1 MNGPNISK
9 MTMTRKARQFANKH
23 CGKKF
28 LRRFSK
34 EKKNARRQERRTSK
48 GIRITEWWF

>member
-1 MNGPNISK
+1 MNGPNVGK
-9 MTMTRKARQFANKH
+9 MTMTKKARQFANNH

-34 EKKNARRQERRTSK
+34 EKKAARRQARRAGNGT
-48 GIRITEWWF
+48 RITERWF